1 MESEQKPRPFM
12 EYQTRVGGVL
22 REDGKFRGV
31 IGCQYRDP
39 SLSEPEYFDFKCE
52 ELRDSQE
59 QAMQDSTTLFYL
71 LETTSPPTVAF
82 SGFVY
87 SLPTL
92 DEQARAQKWLRE
104 NEHVALY
111 FEREFPGARL
121 VAAAMLGANTI
132 KP

>member
-1 MESEQKPRPFM
+1 MGNEQRPRPFL
-12 EYQTRVGGVL
+12 EYQTRISGVL

-31 IGCQYRDP
+31 IGCEYKG
-39 SLSEPEYFDFKCE
+39 SSNGEPEYFDFRCE

-59 QAMQDSTTLFYL
+59 QAMQDSATLFYL

-82 SGFVY
+82 SGYVY

-92 DEQARAQKWLRE
+92 EEKARAVQWLQK

-121 VAAAMLGANTI
+121 VTAVMLGANTI